1 VTSAAANPAGGKA
14 GKGKNRI
21 RTNGTVKRNYGPV
34 YSSPMAIWFTVFF
47 LAPFVIIVIYS
58 FLKKGLYGGVS
69 PVFSLAAY
77 RSLTNPNFVVIA
89 VRTLLTSA
97 AATFITILIAL
108 PCGYFMARSKNQT
121 FLLLLIIIPF
131 WTNFLIRVFAWMNIL
146 GSNGFLVEFL
156 TRTGFLD
163 RYVHF
168 AEFTSGIRSHIEQ
181 AIKALIPSQK
191 AVDFLT
197 TVGIFRSQVNDPTM
211 FLYNQ
216 RAVTLVLVYMYLPYA
231 ILPLFST
238 IDKFDFS
245 LLEAAR
251 DLGATKMGSIRKVLL
266 PNIKSGIYTAVLF
279 TFIPIFGAY
288 AVPLLVG
295 GKDSYMLG
303 NVIADQ
309 LTKARNLPLSSS
321 ISLVLT
327 AITTVGVMI
336 MMNLQ
341 RREAKRTTDVSG
353 ISETAIPEAAGEPD
367 FSGGNAGEL

>member
-1 VTSAAANPAGGKA
+1 VIGRAKPGKTGGKA
-14 GKGKNRI
+14 GKTKNSV
-21 RTNGTVKRNYGPV
+21 NGAVKRNYGLV

-47 LAPFVIIVIYS
+47 LAPFAIIVIYS
-58 FLKKGLYGGVS
+58 FLKKSLYGGVS

-77 RSLTNPNFVVIA
+77 RSLANPNFVVIA

-97 AATFITILIAL
+97 GATLITILIAL

-156 TRTGFLD
+156 TRTGLLD
-163 RYVHF
+163 NYIRA
-168 AEFTSGIRSHIEQ
+168 AEFGSGIRGHIE
-181 AIKALIPSQK
+181 AALKALIPSQK

-197 TVGIFRSQVNDPTM
+197 TAGLFRGQVNDPTM

-216 RAVTLVLVYMYLPYA
+216 RAVTMVLVYMYLPYA

-251 DLGATKMGSIRKVLL
+251 DLGATKLGSIRKVLL
-266 PNIKSGIYTAVLF
+266 PNIRSGIYTAVLF

-309 LTKARNLPLSSS
+309 HTKARNLPLSSS
-321 ISLVLT
+321 IALVLT
-327 AITTVGVMI
+327 VITTAGVMI

-353 ISETAIPEAAGEPD
+353 ISETANPEAAGEPD
-367 FSGGNAGEL
+367 FSRGAAGEL